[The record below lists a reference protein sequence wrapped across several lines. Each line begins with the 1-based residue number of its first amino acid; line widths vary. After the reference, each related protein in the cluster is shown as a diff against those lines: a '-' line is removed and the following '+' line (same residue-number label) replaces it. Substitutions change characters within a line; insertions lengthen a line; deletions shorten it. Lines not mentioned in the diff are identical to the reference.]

1 MCSYSSEFEDKSSF
15 SLKEAVWETFNTKL
29 DQFNTMRNILKVCAS
44 NRGMFRSGG
53 CYHTL
58 PELDLRRVFPGVQ
71 FINTDLPDER
81 WKIL

>member
-1 MCSYSSEFEDKSSF
+1 
-15 SLKEAVWETFNTKL
+15 
-29 DQFNTMRNILKVCAS
+29 MRNILKARAS

-58 PELDLRRVFPGVQ
+58 PELHLRRVFPGVQ

-81 WKIL
+81 